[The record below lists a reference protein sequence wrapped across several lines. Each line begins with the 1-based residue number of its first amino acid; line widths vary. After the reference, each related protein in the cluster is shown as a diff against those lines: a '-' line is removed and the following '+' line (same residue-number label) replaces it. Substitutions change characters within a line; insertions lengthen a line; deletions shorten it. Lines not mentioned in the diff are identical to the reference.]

1 MAVTGSLGDLGFLA
15 AGTLVCPH
23 PYVLVMTDA
32 HPLPVAPH
40 SLLSHNPPR
49 MVSFHARKPQA
60 SSQLGTMF
68 LPSEG
73 LCCSGHLPS
82 LVSFSGFPD
91 FPASFSFPPCRGRM
105 QRKPAEVKNTG
116 QDPGG
121 R

>member
-1 MAVTGSLGDLGFLA
+1 MAVTGSLGGDSFLA

-23 PYVLVMTDA
+23 PSVPVMTDA
-32 HPLPVAPH
+32 YPLPLAPH

-49 MVSFHARKPQA
+49 MVSVHTMKPQA
-60 SSQLGTMF
+60 SSQVGTMF

-91 FPASFSFPPCRGRM
+91 FSVSFSFPPCRGRM

-116 QDPGG
+116 QDSGG